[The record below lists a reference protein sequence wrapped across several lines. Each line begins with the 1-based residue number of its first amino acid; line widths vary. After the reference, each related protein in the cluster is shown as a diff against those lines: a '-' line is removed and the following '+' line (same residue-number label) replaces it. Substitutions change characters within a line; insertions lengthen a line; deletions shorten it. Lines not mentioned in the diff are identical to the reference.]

1 MGPIRIV
8 VADDHRIVREG
19 LVSLLSAN
27 GECEV
32 VGEASNGTEAVELA
46 QRLHPNVML
55 IDLSMPGLNGME
67 VVRRIAALDRNIR
80 LLVLTMH
87 EEEEYVLHL
96 VKAGAH
102 GFMLKDNASE
112 QLIEAVKSLHARRG
126 FFDSHAAKVMADQY
140 RRPADQVEDPYG
152 ALTPREREVFHL
164 IIEGLTTKEIAR
176 QLDISTKTAENHR
189 AHIIDKLDCK
199 NTVELVRFAA
209 RRGLL
214 D

>member
-1 MGPIRIV
+1 MGPIRV
-8 VADDHRIVREG
+8 VIADDHRIVREG
-19 LVSLLSAN
+19 LISLLNAS
-27 GECEV
+27 GECQV
-32 VGEASNGTEAVELA
+32 IGEAANGTEAVELA
-46 QRLHPNVML
+46 TKLRPDVML
-55 IDLSMPGLNGME
+55 VDLSMPGLNGIE
-67 VVRRIAALDRNIR
+67 VVRRVAAHDASIR

-112 QLIEAVKSLHARRG
+112 QLLEAVKSLHARRG
-126 FFDSHAAKVMADQY
+126 FFDPHAAKVMADQY
-140 RRPADQVEDPYG
+140 RRPAEQAEDPYG
-152 ALTPREREVFHL
+152 ALTTREREVFHL

-176 QLDISTKTAENHR
+176 RLDISTKTAENHR
-189 AHIIDKLDCK
+189 AHIMDKLACK